1 MEKLLTWFDTN
12 SHMIWDFGTEIL
24 AAIFI
29 LFIGYKLAKFLKK
42 KVIKYNEKKGIDVA
56 ISMFLADIIFATI
69 IVLSFI
75 TALANLGVQ
84 TSTFIAVIGASG
96 LAIALALKNS
106 LANLASGVLIS
117 VLRPFKAGHYI
128 EAAGKA
134 GTIRKIE
141 LFYTELN
148 TPDNKIVLIPNSQ
161 IWGSPIV
168 NYSRE
173 STRRIDLVIGIS
185 YDSDLLKAKEMLVDI
200 ISYDARILKDPECKV
215 AVSELA
221 DSSVNFIVRPW
232 VNADDYWT
240 VRSDLLETIKLKFDN
255 AGISI
260 PFPQMDVHLQG
271 NRAIKNR

>member
-1 MEKLLTWFDTN
+1 METLLTWLDAN
-12 SHMIWDFGTEIL
+12 SETLWDLSAKIL
-24 AAIFI
+24 IAFII
-29 LFIGYKLAKFLKK
+29 LFVGYKLAKYLKK
-42 KVIKYNEKKGIDVA
+42 KVIKYNEKKKIDAA
-56 ISMFLADIIFATI
+56 ISIFLADIVFAGI

-75 TALANLGVQ
+75 SALSNLGVQ
-84 TSTFIAVIGASG
+84 TSTFITVIGASG

-106 LANLASGVLIS
+106 LSNLASGVLIS

-168 NYSRE
+168 NYSKE
-173 STRRIDLVIGIS
+173 DTRRIDLVIGIS
-185 YDSDLLKAKEMLVDI
+185 YDSDLLKAKDLLIQI
-200 ISYDARILKDPECKV
+200 INADNRILQEPEFKV

-221 DSSVNFIVRPW
+221 DSSINFVVRPW
-232 VNADDYWT
+232 VNADDYWN
-240 VRSDLLETIKLKFDN
+240 VRYELLETIKLEFDK
-255 AGISI
+255 AEISI
-260 PFPQMDVHLQG
+260 PFPQMDVNL
-271 NRAIKNR
+271 KKES